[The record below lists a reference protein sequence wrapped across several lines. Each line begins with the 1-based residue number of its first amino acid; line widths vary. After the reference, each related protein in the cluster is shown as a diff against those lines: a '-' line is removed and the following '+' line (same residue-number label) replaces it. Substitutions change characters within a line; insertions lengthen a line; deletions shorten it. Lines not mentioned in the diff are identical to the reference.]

1 MNSNDN
7 DDFDGEM
14 ESTANREMKQ
24 LQTER
29 LQTGQGAPLP
39 EPPSLPD
46 NDQESPGFDPYDTAS
61 LYIK

>member
-14 ESTANREMKQ
+14 ESTANREMKR
-24 LQTER
+24 LQTE
-29 LQTGQGAPLP
+29 QGASLP

>member
-14 ESTANREMKQ
+14 ESTANREMKR
-24 LQTER
+24 LQTE
-29 LQTGQGAPLP
+29 QGALLP
-39 EPPSLPD
+39 ERPSLPD

>member
-14 ESTANREMKQ
+14 ESTANREMKR
-24 LQTER
+24 LQTE
-29 LQTGQGAPLP
+29 QGDLLP

>member
-1 MNSNDN
+1 MNSNEN

-14 ESTANREMKQ
+14 ESTANREMKR
-24 LQTER
+24 LQTEQAA
-29 LQTGQGAPLP
+29 LLP